1 MHEITFHGLHAWCK
15 STFEKFGWMILAHKD
30 GDKKHVKC
38 YCENIELLIKHID
51 DKIKHLNNLN
61 KKDQDI
67 NIIDKVDDLKIMKD
81 NLLTLHMHAS
91 KLCKKK

>member
-1 MHEITFHGLHAWCK
+1 
-15 STFEKFGWMILAHKD
+15 MILAHKD

-61 KKDQDI
+61 KKEQDI
-67 NIIDKVDDLKIMKD
+67 SIIDKVDDLKIMKD
-81 NLLTLHMHAS
+81 NLLTLHMHAT